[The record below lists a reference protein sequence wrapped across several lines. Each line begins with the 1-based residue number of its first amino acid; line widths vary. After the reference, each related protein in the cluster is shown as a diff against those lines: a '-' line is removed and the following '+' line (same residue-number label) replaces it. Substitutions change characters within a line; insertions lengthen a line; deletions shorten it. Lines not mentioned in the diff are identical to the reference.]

1 MCNTYVVRLLC
12 SIRAILSQ
20 VPLLQMY
27 GIVAVV
33 TGPRVDV
40 GLSVVISVTVSV
52 SSNKVLA
59 VVVLVKALFR

>member
-40 GLSVVISVTVSV
+40 GLSVGISV

-59 VVVLVKALFR
+59 VVVVVKALFR

>member
-1 MCNTYVVRLLC
+1 
-12 SIRAILSQ
+12 
-20 VPLLQMY
+20 MY

-40 GLSVVISVTVSV
+40 GLSVGISVPVSV

-59 VVVLVKALFR
+59 VVVLVKPLFR